1 MCRPGRC
8 LWPRC
13 FSWACACW
21 NGWMRNVLL
30 SFAVALLVTA
40 WGCCSASSIP
50 ARVPTLPVLA
60 SLQRVTLDG
69 TPGVWMDESDAGRL
83 AVWVYDLTGEGGNA
97 AGNAVS
103 DSAGNG
109 RTVSGNNASG
119 TPANSHAV
127 R

>member
-1 MCRPGRC
+1 
-8 LWPRC
+8 
-13 FSWACACW
+13 
-21 NGWMRNVLL
+21 MRNVLL